1 VLEMRVWEILEI
13 LLGDVILKR
22 DGKILG
28 SYDLDNHREYDY
40 VLNKYHQ
47 DIVEEIFADK
57 DDLIV
62 ILKGS
67 NV

>member
-1 VLEMRVWEILEI
+1 MRIWEILEI

-22 DGKILG
+22 DEKILG
-28 SYDLDNHREYDY
+28 SYDLDNHKEYDY

-47 DIVEEIFADK
+47 DIVEEIFADG

-62 ILKGS
+62 ILRGNKHE
-67 NV
+67 